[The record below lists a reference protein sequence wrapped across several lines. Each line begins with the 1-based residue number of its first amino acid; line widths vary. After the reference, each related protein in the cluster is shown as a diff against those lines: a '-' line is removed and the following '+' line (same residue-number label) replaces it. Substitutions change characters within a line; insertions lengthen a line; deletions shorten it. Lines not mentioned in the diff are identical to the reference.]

1 MEPLENLRKIRLEKL
16 AKIQKLAID
25 PYPAKVDKTYTITQ
39 CLKSQGKN
47 VTTAGRIMGMRSHGG
62 SQFMDLI
69 DESGK
74 IQLFFSKSQ
83 LSVVN
88 CQLLELLDIGDFIQV
103 VGRADKTQAGETTIF
118 VKDFALL
125 TKSTRPLPSTWYGL
139 RDVEERYRK
148 RYLDLLL
155 NSKVK
160 KVFEFR
166 SKVIQA
172 HRQFLLDRGYIE
184 VETPVLQP
192 LYGGG
197 LARPFKTYHNA
208 LGIP

>member
-103 VGRADKTQAGETTIF
+103 VGRVDKTQAGEITIF
-118 VKDFALL
+118 AKSLKLL
-125 TKSTRPLPSTWYGL
+125 AKSLRPIPSSFYGL
-139 RDVEERYRK
+139 KNIETKLRK
-148 RYLDLLL
+148 RYLDLVV
-155 NSKVK
+155 N
-160 KVFEFR
+160 
-166 SKVIQA
+166 
-172 HRQFLLDRGYIE
+172 
-184 VETPVLQP
+184 P
-192 LYGGG
+192 
-197 LARPFKTYHNA
+197 KTHD
-208 LGIP
+208 L